1 MLAKKITNM
10 SSENKNIK
18 NENIKLMSD
27 IDKENETYKEKMKH
41 IKIAYLTFDDGPSK
55 NTMEILKILKENDV
69 RATFFV
75 NGHPGLENLYKAI
88 AKDGHVIA
96 NHTYS
101 HDYSKFICLLKTLK
115 KI

>member
-1 MLAKKITNM
+1 M

-55 NTMEILKILKENDV
+55 
-69 RATFFV
+69 
-75 NGHPGLENLYKAI
+75 
-88 AKDGHVIA
+88 
-96 NHTYS
+96 
-101 HDYSKFICLLKTLK
+101 TLWK
-115 KI
+115 Y

>member
-1 MLAKKITNM
+1 MRNSRKNIYSKKRHHDLRNTVTICLLFFSIISTFITGGRLLKVKIQNNMLGKKITNM

-55 NTMEILKILKENDV
+55 NTKEILKIL
-69 RATFFV
+69 
-75 NGHPGLENLYKAI
+75 
-88 AKDGHVIA
+88 
-96 NHTYS
+96 
-101 HDYSKFICLLKTLK
+101 
-115 KI
+115 